1 MSRFTLVVA
10 IFACGALP
18 AEGASRG
25 KVAAAP
31 SVTHAAS
38 SVRIGGSGN
47 RNRMAHDPRV
57 APPLDPTR
65 RVNEQDCSK
74 PVDPQAGNLRCK

>member
-1 MSRFTLVVA
+1 MPRFTLVVA

-38 SVRIGGSGN
+38 SVSIGGSS
-47 RNRMAHDPRV
+47 NRMAHDPRT
-57 APPLDPTR
+57 APPLDPAR
-65 RVNEQDCSK
+65 RVNEQDCTK
-74 PVDPQAGNLRCK
+74 PVELSAGNLRCK